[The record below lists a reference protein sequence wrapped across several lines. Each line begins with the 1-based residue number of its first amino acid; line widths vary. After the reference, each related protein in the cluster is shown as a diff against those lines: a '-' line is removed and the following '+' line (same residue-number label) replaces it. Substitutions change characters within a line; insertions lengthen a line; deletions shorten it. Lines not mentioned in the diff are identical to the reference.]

1 MIMGFQE
8 KRHQVD
14 KGLDM
19 EGKAT
24 WVIAGISLRSPLKPI
39 YTGSPRSRGEW
50 DDDGGCGCGGEE
62 EELSTTPTGEEA
74 RIPAKFTCPPPAPR
88 KRKPALKYR
97 YDGVRE
103 FFNPPD
109 LESVFMRKAE
119 RAN

>member
-14 KGLDM
+14 RGLEM

-39 YTGSPRSRGEW
+39 YTKW
-50 DDDGGCGCGGEE
+50 DDGGGGAEEE

-74 RIPAKFTCPPPAPR
+74 RIPARFTCPPAPR

-97 YDGVRE
+97 YNGVRE

>member
-39 YTGSPRSRGEW
+39 YTGSPPEW
-50 DDDGGCGCGGEE
+50 DEDGGGGGDGE

-74 RIPAKFTCPPPAPR
+74 RIPVKFTCPPPAPR

-97 YDGVRE
+97 YNGVRE

>member
-14 KGLDM
+14 KGLEM

-24 WVIAGISLRSPLKPI
+24 WVIAGISLRPPLKPI
-39 YTGSPRSRGEW
+39 YTSSPQSRGEW
-50 DDDGGCGCGGEE
+50 GDGEE
-62 EELSTTPTGEEA
+62 EEEEEFSTTPTGEEA
-74 RIPAKFTCPPPAPR
+74 RIPAKFTCPPAPR
-88 KRKPALKYR
+88 KRKPASKYR
-97 YDGVRE
+97 YNGVRE